1 MAFTALTH
9 PSVTSAFRYEIIAPD
24 DESITLGSPDL
35 MRTVASASF
44 TCTAMSSVGASYRVS
59 TVYPAVTPVPHSAGW
74 HVSVVLMT

>member
-1 MAFTALTH
+1 MTH

-24 DESITLGSPDL
+24 ESVTLGSPDL

-44 TCTAMSSVGASYRVS
+44 TSTSMSSVGASYRVS

-74 HVSVVLMT
+74 HVSVVLIT